1 MESNASAK
9 RFSAAVI
16 ACLFCDIRPNKKP
29 SMDRFAAKDEHLKV
43 SHEARKIFMHF
54 FIANHFG
61 VVAAVQ
67 LG

>member
-1 MESNASAK
+1 MIFIN
-9 RFSAAVI
+9 
-16 ACLFCDIRPNKKP
+16 
-29 SMDRFAAKDEHLKV
+29 